1 MESRSRQVLCVV
13 CPFYNEAEVAR
24 AFYECLKGE
33 LQKLPSLRHRL
44 LFVDDG
50 SSDETL
56 DELNRIA
63 AADPAVEVY
72 SLSRNFGHQVALT
85 AGLDAAR
92 GDAVVMMDSDLQH
105 PPALIPELVE
115 QWRRGADVVSAVR
128 RRTADETWLKRLTS
142 RGFYKFLNFLS
153 DTPIPEGAADFCLL
167 SRRAHRAL
175 RAMPERHRFLRGM
188 VSWMGFERVFVEYD
202 APARAAGRSKY
213 NLRRMLKLASNAVF
227 SFSAAP
233 LQTTSRVGLLA
244 MSTGLLYLAYIVGRF
259 LLYHDLVP
267 GWSSVVCS
275 IVILGGLQLIFIG
288 LIGEYLARIFEE
300 VKGRPLYL
308 FKQRPRRRRPR
319 PAAETAA
326 PRRESPLEVRFGPAV
341 RSVDGHA
348 PALLQLSRGMA
359 DRAES
364 RLADAGARGATPRDT
379 TDRGPNDR
387 DTT

>member
-13 CPFYNEAEVAR
+13 SPCYNEAEVVR
-24 AFYECLKGE
+24 AFYGRLKAE
-33 LQKLPSLRHRL
+33 LEAMPSLSHRI

-50 SSDETL
+50 SGDETL
-56 DELNRIA
+56 AELNRIA
-63 AADPAVEVY
+63 VDDPAVKVY
-72 SLSRNFGHQVALT
+72 SLSRNFGHQIALT

-128 RRTADETWLKRLTS
+128 RRTADETWFKRLTS
-142 RGFYKFLNFLS
+142 RGFYKFLNALS

-175 RAMPERHRFLRGM
+175 LAMPERHRFLRGM
-188 VSWMGFERVFVEYD
+188 VSWIGFERVFVDYD
-202 APARAAGRSKY
+202 APARAAGTSKY
-213 NLRRMLKLASNAVF
+213 TLRRMLRLASNAVF

-233 LQTTSRVGLLA
+233 LQTASRVGMLA
-244 MSTGLLYLAYIVGRF
+244 MCAGFAYLAYIVGRY
-259 LLYHDLVP
+259 LLNPHDLVP
-267 GWSSVVCS
+267 GWSSVVCTM
-275 IVILGGLQLIFIG
+275 VILGGLQLVFIG

-308 FKQRPRRRRPR
+308 FKQKPRRRRAR
-319 PAAETAA
+319 TGAADASPART
-326 PRRESPLEVRFGPAV
+326 PLEVTFGPAV

-348 PALLQLSRGMA
+348 AALQELAAGPAGKGRLRLS
-359 DRAES
+359 E
-364 RLADAGARGATPRDT
+364 AGDDGVRTGGAI
-379 TDRGPNDR
+379 DR

>member
-1 MESRSRQVLCVV
+1 L
-13 CPFYNEAEVAR
+13 R
-24 AFYECLKGE
+24 AFYARLKE
-33 LQKLPSLRHRL
+33 SLESLPDLRHRI

-56 DELNRIA
+56 AELNRIA
-63 AADPAVEVY
+63 ADDAAVEVY
-72 SLSRNFGHQVALT
+72 SLSRNFGHQIALT

-105 PPALIPELVE
+105 PPTLIPHLVE

-128 RRTADETWLKRLTS
+128 RSTADESRFKRLTS
-142 RGFYKFLNFLS
+142 RGFYKFLNALS

-202 APARAAGRSKY
+202 APARAAGKSKY
-213 NLRRMLKLASNAVF
+213 TLRRMLRLASNAVF

-233 LQTTSRVGLLA
+233 LQTASRVGMLA
-244 MSTGLLYLAYIVGRF
+244 MLAGFAYLAYIVGRY

-275 IVILGGLQLIFIG
+275 IVILGGLQLVFIG

-308 FKQRPRRRRPR
+308 FKQRPSRRRALRAALDGVPAGQGARPSR
-319 PAAETAA
+319 A
-326 PRRESPLEVRFGPAV
+326 PLKVSFGPAV
-341 RSVDGHA
+341 RRVDGHA
-348 PALLQLSRGMA
+348 PALQPYLTGSTDQGI
-359 DRAES
+359 S
-364 RLADAGARGATPRDT
+364 RLAQAGARGATPDDADDRT
-379 TDRGPNDR
+379 T
-387 DTT
+387 